1 MLYDLFI
8 CHASEDKDEFV
19 RPLAERLKQER
30 TEVWYDEFSLTPG
43 DSLRRSIDRGLS
55 KSRYGVVVLSANFF
69 AKEWPQ
75 WELDGLVQRQLSA
88 GQRVIIPVW
97 YGITHDEVL
106 KFSPPI
112 ADLVAIQAH
121 RGLDHVVD
129 EIMQVVHPDGS
140 TLLIARDLV
149 IRHGYDPPVVTDDWW
164 LEVVEQ
170 SGSNDLEG
178 GFQEAMGWGRWG
190 FPLPDRSR
198 DPGARGERIAWAA
211 LQMLWQAEEDRR
223 PVTQITHPDEVHAFL
238 RSQPGLMERALEFP
252 HYVASY
258 APQLTIPGLGGPLES
273 VFEAWLKDALAEGD
287 GERLGCPTLLALRH
301 PKFGNHDPAVIACLF
316 VQGETMSSG
325 PPVRFYP
332 TMDYVAWFLS
342 NASSWLPEKVHA
354 FLLEGLKR
362 WGEWLW
368 YHHGSDFAKYDG
380 AGALSKEM
388 IARSRKNRRI
398 LGKRALQDLQSRLA
412 VSARDLNLP
421 ESAAELTSRFLN
433 CGFIEAWH
441 EEQGWSRSLRRRLSR
456 YKIVGRS
463 LSRFP

>member
-8 CHASEDKDEFV
+8 CHATEDKDEFV
-19 RPLAERLKQER
+19 RPLAERLKQKR

-43 DSLRRSIDRGLS
+43 DSLRRSIDWGLS

-97 YGITHDEVL
+97 YGVTHDEIL
-106 KFSPPI
+106 KFSPSI

-129 EIMQVVHPDGS
+129 EIMRVVHPDGS
-140 TLLIARDLV
+140 TLLIARDLA
-149 IRHGYDPPVVTDDWW
+149 IRHGYHPPVVTDDWW

-170 SGSNDLEG
+170 SGSNDSEG
-178 GFQEAMGWGRWG
+178 TFQEAMGWGRWG

-198 DPGARGERIAWAA
+198 DPVARGERIAWAA
-211 LQMLWQAEEDRR
+211 LQMLWQAEADRR
-223 PVTQITHPDEVHAFL
+223 PVTQITHPDEVHAFFC
-238 RSQPGLMERALEFP
+238 SQPGLMERALEFP

-258 APQLTIPGLGGPLES
+258 APQLTIPGLGGPLEL
-273 VFEAWLKDALAEGD
+273 VFEAWLKDALAECE
-287 GERLGCPTLLALRH
+287 GERSECPDLLALRH
-301 PKFGNHDPAVIACLF
+301 PEFGNHDPAVIACHF
-316 VQGETMSSG
+316 VQGDAVRFG
-325 PPVRFYP
+325 PPVRFYA
-332 TMDYVAWFLS
+332 TIDYVAWFLS
-342 NASSWLPEKVHA
+342 TASSWLPEKVHA

-362 WGEWLW
+362 WAMWLW
-368 YHHGSDFAKYDG
+368 YGHESEYANYTG

-388 IARSRKNRRI
+388 MARLGKSRRI

-412 VSARDLNLP
+412 ASAHNVNLP
-421 ESAAELTSRFLN
+421 ESAAELASRFLD

-441 EEQGWSRSLRRRLSR
+441 EEQERHQSRRQSQDHSRRRKR
-456 YKIVGRS
+456 G
-463 LSRFP
+463 